1 MQREIY
7 IGDGNGLGIGS
18 LNPAFE
24 FLDDTEGSAK
34 TKPSITE
41 IGHGWYKFSV
51 TYGTDP
57 FDVDVVVGSID
68 IGVDRTD
75 VMRYYPIRIA
85 LSDFAPLIITN
96 NQRTSITNGVQEIL
110 EEDGSTVILTI
121 TPGLT
126 GTNATRTPS

>member
-7 IGDGNGLGIGS
+7 VGDGNGAPITGLS
-18 LNPAFE
+18 LTFE
-24 FLDDTEGSAK
+24 FLDDTDGGGKS
-34 TKPSITE
+34 KPSISE
-41 IGHGWYKFSV
+41 ISHGWYKYSII
-51 TYGTDP
+51 YGTDP
-57 FDVDVVVGSID
+57 FDVDVVVGTID

-85 LSDFAPLIITN
+85 LTDFAPLIITN

-110 EEDGSTVILTI
+110 ESDGSTVILTI

-126 GTNATRTPS
+126 GDEATRTPS